1 MTTNTPTTD
10 AGAGNPRKVQSSAA
24 RRFGYFLAILINGV
38 ILYVINVWPTW
49 HVVPWLTPATSEVVP
64 WINASIIVGMV
75 ANAVYLLV
83 DRRWLKALGDVATTS
98 VGLAAMLQ
106 LWDVFPFDFGAGA
119 VPWELVTRIFIGIA
133 IFGSIVAIVVQSVT
147 FVRELFRSQQDQ

>member
-10 AGAGNPRKVQSSAA
+10 DRAGNPRKVQSAAA
-24 RRFGYFLAILINGV
+24 RRFGYFLAILINGA

-49 HVVPWLTPATSEVVP
+49 HVVPWLTLATSEVVP
-64 WINASIIVGMV
+64 WVNASIIVGMV

-83 DRRWLKALGDVATTS
+83 DRRWLKAIGDVATTS

-106 LWDVFPFDFGAGA
+106 LSGTFSLRFRRRGRALGTGHANLHRHRHFRLDRRDRCPVGQLRPGAL
-119 VPWELVTRIFIGIA
+119 P
-133 IFGSIVAIVVQSVT
+133 
-147 FVRELFRSQQDQ
+147 D